1 MSRYKKTPRVTTP
14 QELDTQIIHMTIT
27 ATKTVT
33 VLTKTCCRIKT
44 MIIPLCP
51 YLKNQE
57 FLTSTPHEIPPYNCT
72 IFGVVFATFAFSIII

>member
-44 MIIPLCP
+44 IDIPLCP
-51 YLKNQE
+51 YLKS
-57 FLTSTPHEIPPYNCT
+57 TSPHPNTSLNTPISNT
-72 IFGVVFATFAFSIII
+72 SK